1 MKTELLIGCGS
12 SKEKRLTCDGT
23 KEWSSLTTLDY
34 NDDHKPDVVWD
45 LTSPSGLP
53 FEANT
58 FDEIHA
64 YEVLEHT
71 GAQGD
76 YKFFFWQFSDF
87 WRVLKPDGHLL
98 VTCPSRHSI
107 WAWGDPSH
115 TRIVQPEQFVFL
127 RQTSYQAVGVSSM
140 SDFRHIYKA
149 DFDIVHATDNR
160 DSVNMIIKAIK
171 PSRIT
176 KAIEAKIDGCNT

>member
-12 SKEKRLTCDGT
+12 DKGKRLKANPTDADT
-23 KEWSSLTTLDY
+23 WSSLTTLDY
-34 NDDHKPDVVWD
+34 NEDHKPDVVWD

-87 WRVLKPDGHLL
+87 WRVLKPNGYLL
-98 VTCPSRHSI
+98 ATCPSRHSV
-107 WAWGDPSH
+107 WALGDPSH
-115 TRIVQPEQFVFL
+115 TRVMQKEQLVFL
-127 RQTSYQAVGVSSM
+127 EQWRYVAVGKTSM
-140 SDFRHIYKA
+140 SDFRSIYKA
-149 DFDIVHATDNR
+149 DFE
-160 DSVNMIIKAIK
+160 IIAANEDEDTFRFILKAK
-171 PSRIT
+171 
-176 KAIEAKIDGCNT
+176 K

>member
-12 SKEKRLTCDGT
+12 AKEKRLTCDGSQ
-23 KEWSSLTTLDY
+23 EWSNLTTLDY
-34 NDDHKPDVVWD
+34 NADHKPDVVWD
-45 LTSPSGLP
+45 LLSPSGLP

-87 WRVLKPDGHLL
+87 WRVLKPNGHLL
-98 VTCPSRHSI
+98 VTCPSRHSV
-107 WAWGDPSH
+107 WALGDPSH
-115 TRIVQPEQFVFL
+115 TRVLQKEMLTFL
-127 RQTSYQAVGVSSM
+127 DQDAYKQVGVTSI
-140 SDFRHIYKA
+140 SDFRDIYKA
-149 DFDIVHATDNR
+149 DFKAVHVLEDEEKFQF
-160 DSVNMIIKAIK
+160 VLKAIK
-171 PSRIT
+171 
-176 KAIEAKIDGCNT
+176 